1 MNALWITCIFVEIL
15 PGFDIEMAVGQAI
28 SLAQEANC
36 EVVIVNDGE
45 KITITSTT
53 LVDEVMEE
61 HFSQYT

>member
-1 MNALWITCIFVEIL
+1 MNALWITCIFVKIL
-15 PGFDIEMAVGQAI
+15 PGFDIKMALGQAI

-36 EVVIVNDGE
+36 EVIIANDGE
-45 KITITSTT
+45 KITVTSTT